1 MNDVVPK
8 RRRWW
13 KYFLILLLISLF
25 AAAGLGWYATT
36 DSFQAMVRH
45 KLIAELETITGGRVE
60 IAEFHTIPFRL
71 RADVRNLTIHGRES
85 SSEAPYVH
93 LDRLVADINVISVF
107 SFRFGFHSVLL
118 ERPTVHIIVYPDGT
132 TNQPQPAVKK
142 ASDSTPIEELFSLRI
157 SRLEVQRGELLW
169 NDQRVPL
176 EFSASDVAAT
186 MKYSFLRR
194 HYEASVSLG
203 KVDSRIQDYR
213 PFAWRAK
220 TDFFLSR
227 DSVEIKT
234 FTVNSRLVATQLQ
247 W

>member
-1 MNDVVPK
+1 
-8 RRRWW
+8 
-13 KYFLILLLISLF
+13 LI
-25 AAAGLGWYATT
+25 
-36 DSFQAMVRH
+36 
-45 KLIAELETITGGRVE
+45 
-60 IAEFHTIPFRL
+60 
-71 RADVRNLTIHGRES
+71 IHGRES

-157 SRLEVQRGELLW
+157 GRLEVQRGELLW

-176 EFSASDVAAT
+176 EFAASDVAAT

-194 HYEASVSLG
+194 HCEASISLG
-203 KVDSRIQDYR
+203 SCSRIETIGRSPGEQ
-213 PFAWRAK
+213 
-220 TDFFLSR
+220 
-227 DSVEIKT
+227 
-234 FTVNSRLVATQLQ
+234 RLISF
-247 W
+247 

>member
-13 KYFLILLLISLF
+13 KYFLILLLIAMVS
-25 AAAGLGWYATT
+25 AAGLGWYATT
-36 DSFQAMVRH
+36 DSFQTMVRH
-45 KLIAELETITGGRVE
+45 KLIAELEAITGGRVD

-71 RADVRNLTIHGRES
+71 RADIRNLTIHGRES

-157 SRLEVQRGELLW
+157 GRLEVQRGELLW

-176 EFSASDVAAT
+176 NLTPVMLPQT
-186 MKYSFLRR
+186 
-194 HYEASVSLG
+194 
-203 KVDSRIQDYR
+203 
-213 PFAWRAK
+213 
-220 TDFFLSR
+220 
-227 DSVEIKT
+227 
-234 FTVNSRLVATQLQ
+234 
-247 W
+247 